1 LLVDRFKKTIDRSL
15 ANAASE
21 DDYLKMSLLL
31 RAQGRNE
38 EALSLLQRAVSS
50 DPEYSRAVELLYF
63 LTANNN

>member
-1 LLVDRFKKTIDRSL
+1 
-15 ANAASE
+15 
-21 DDYLKMSLLL
+21 MSLLL